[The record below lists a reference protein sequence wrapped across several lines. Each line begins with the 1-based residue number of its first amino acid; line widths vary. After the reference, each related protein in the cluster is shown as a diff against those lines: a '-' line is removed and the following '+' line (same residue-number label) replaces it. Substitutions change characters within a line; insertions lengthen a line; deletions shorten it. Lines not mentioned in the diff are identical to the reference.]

1 MTIHIT
7 RLRVLYVCMTAA
19 LCLLAF
25 ATVASADD
33 TAPVTPRAVPLARAI
48 PRTFAGY
55 EMLPAT
61 ASAVA
66 NDQVTLY
73 AQLLIAQAQT
83 DTAKAAL
90 ASVID
95 PRVRGGLVPIEAN
108 LPDEPAPPALPTH
121 GPAELAVPAP

>member
-1 MTIHIT
+1 M
-7 RLRVLYVCMTAA
+7 LR
-19 LCLLAF
+19 
-25 ATVASADD
+25 
-33 TAPVTPRAVPLARAI
+33 
-48 PRTFAGY
+48 
-55 EMLPAT
+55 AT

-95 PRVRGGLVPIEAN
+95 PRVRGGLVRIESN
-108 LPDEPAPPALPTH
+108 VSDEPALTALRTPVTTDLPVQAQLAARGATPPAPPPTC
-121 GPAELAVPAP
+121 GPPPRRRRSHPLAPPPLRPAP

>member
-1 MTIHIT
+1 M
-7 RLRVLYVCMTAA
+7 
-19 LCLLAF
+19 LLA
-25 ATVASADD
+25 
-33 TAPVTPRAVPLARAI
+33 R
-48 PRTFAGY
+48 
-55 EMLPAT
+55 

-95 PRVRGGLVPIEAN
+95 PRVRGGLVRIESN
-108 LPDEPAPPALPTH
+108 VSDEPALTALPTQVTTD
-121 GPAELAVPAP
+121 LAVQAQLVARGADPPPPAPPGQAPPPPPHHPPS